1 MTRPAEP
8 CDDRDRALKRDAIL
22 SVTIAAAALGSLGVA
37 LSARDLLGT
46 AYPIKALAALSLAAL
61 PIAASLA
68 AHQPHRR
75 FGAANR
81 VTLARLAAACGLFAL
96 LGEPPDALAWPVVAI
111 ATLAA
116 AADGPDGALARRHGT
131 SSPFGA
137 RFDMET
143 DAWLILVLAALAW
156 HWGKAGAWVLLCGL
170 LRYVFVLAGWGQP
183 WLAAP
188 LAPSRRRQAV
198 CVLQIA
204 TLIACLAPLLAPP
217 WSGRIAA
224 LGLAALAASF
234 ALDIG
239 RLARGR
245 HLPMDRPR

>member
-1 MTRPAEP
+1 MTRTAEP
-8 CDDRDRALKRDAIL
+8 CDDRDRALRRDAIL
-22 SVTIAAAALGSLGVA
+22 SIAIAAAVLGSLGVA
-37 LSARDLLGT
+37 LSARELLGT
-46 AYPIKALAALSLAAL
+46 AYPIKALAALAVAAL
-61 PIAASLA
+61 PIAAGLA

-75 FGAANR
+75 FGTANR

-96 LGEPPDALAWPVVAI
+96 LGEPPDGLAWPVVAV

-116 AADGPDGALARRHGT
+116 AADGLDGALARRHGT

-143 DAWLILVLAALAW
+143 DAWFILVLAALAW
-156 HWGKAGAWVLLCGL
+156 YWDKAGAWVLLCGL
-170 LRYVFVLAGWGQP
+170 MRYLFVLAGWAQP

-198 CVLQIA
+198 CVLQVA
-204 TLIACLAPLLAPP
+204 TLIACLAPLTEPP
-217 WSGRIAA
+217 WSAHIAM
-224 LGLAALAASF
+224 LGLAALAVSF
-234 ALDIG
+234 ALDVR

-245 HLPMDRPR
+245 RFPMDRPR